1 MNDLRLVTAKEAAD
15 VAGYKTPR
23 RFRLAVERG
32 KMPRAFDDKA
42 RPNLWSLDEILGLLR
57 RAPVIDDNA
66 QAVKAAEQRLGI
78 AS

>member
-42 RPNLWSLDEILGLLR
+42 RPNLWSLDEILGRLR
-57 RAPVIDDNA
+57 RAPVIDEHTRDEIGLD
-66 QAVKAAEQRLGI
+66 QDLGI
-78 AS
+78 A